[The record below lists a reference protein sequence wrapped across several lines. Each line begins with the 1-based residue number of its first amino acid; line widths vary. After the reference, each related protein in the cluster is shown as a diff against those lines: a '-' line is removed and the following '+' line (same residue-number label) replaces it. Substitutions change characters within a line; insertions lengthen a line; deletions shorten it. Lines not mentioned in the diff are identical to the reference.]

1 MWSVVW
7 STRLIYLICPKVVH
21 GIYLRYPDPPEVS
34 VSAFKAVTNYTFLHV
49 LASFNLSE
57 LPEVGIDG
65 VDPAVTGDNVI
76 LNCTATGDS
85 PLVYQWTLEG
95 STTVLNSDN
104 TTGTLELGDIQENQ
118 FGTYVCTVTNDLG
131 MATSEVILQQAGILL
146 TNSPC

>member
-1 MWSVVW
+1 M
-7 STRLIYLICPKVVH
+7 
-21 GIYLRYPDPPEVS
+21 
-34 VSAFKAVTNYTFLHV
+34 
-49 LASFNLSE
+49 
-57 LPEVGIDG
+57 
-65 VDPAVTGDNVI
+65 
-76 LNCTATGDS
+76 
-85 PLVYQWTLEG
+85 EG